1 MSSREFDSALPSLR
15 QEIVTDEEF
24 GFGHRGYRIRA
35 LTAAEKEIKVS
46 QIVARQ
52 REWEDGLVSTY
63 KKFLE
68 VCEHEVTGEFRRLD
82 LAYEPIKLIWPFP
95 HQRIHLSP
103 LLLFTPFVPSSRK
116 SQTSTSVSTLW
127 ISSSSELV
135 EKVGMM

>member
-1 MSSREFDSALPSLR
+1 MSFREFDSALPSLR

-82 LAYEPIKLIWPFP
+82 LA
-95 HQRIHLSP
+95 
-103 LLLFTPFVPSSRK
+103 
-116 SQTSTSVSTLW
+116 
-127 ISSSSELV
+127 
-135 EKVGMM
+135 